1 MTIMHK
7 PKKPKDFLKVP
18 QYPGGKVAMTKFIN
32 DHLIYPEDALDNK
45 IEGTVEA
52 EYHVDGLGKIK
63 NVNILKGLGH
73 GCDEEVKRLVSSL
86 AFEKAV
92 NRGLKTSTRKTL
104 KINFKLPKKK
114 APSLQYQLVKTKPKK
129 EEPIEKS
136 GGYNITISYS
146 KK

>member
-1 MTIMHK
+1 MHK
-7 PKKPKDFLKVP
+7 PKKPKDFLKTP
-18 QYPGGKVAMTKFIN
+18 QYPGGKAAMSKFLN
-32 DHLIYPEDALDNK
+32 ENLKYPQEALDNK

-52 EYHVDGLGKIK
+52 EYFVDGLGKIK

-73 GCDEEVKRLVSSL
+73 GCDEEVKRLIKSL
-86 AFEKAV
+86 VFDKAV

-114 APSLQYQLVKTKPKK
+114 APTLQYQLVKTKPPEDAPVK
-129 EEPIEKS
+129 KS
-136 GGYNITISYS
+136 GGYNITISYT